1 VPITRRDGSTPGI
14 YGDAVKGWR
23 RSPVV
28 AAASIAVFLAVQLAI
43 PISRIGDDARR
54 FGWQMFSTAQF
65 APEFV
70 VVTATEEIEIDHR
83 DYVAMPRADVD
94 FETLLPPHLC
104 VVVPAAVSVRW
115 EGGEHQC

>member
-1 VPITRRDGSTPGI
+1 
-14 YGDAVKGWR
+14 
-23 RSPVV
+23 
-28 AAASIAVFLAVQLAI
+28 
-43 PISRIGDDARR
+43 
-54 FGWQMFSTAQF
+54 MFSTAQF